1 MPCCGGT
8 EMMPFLWAFPIVM
21 ANYAATTQ
29 CRSQKRKSNP
39 ERSRLLEKLNA
50 QVLDE
55 VRLPSHQD
63 EDEIGTKQYVEVD
76 EEGVIM
82 L

>member
-1 MPCCGGT
+1 
-8 EMMPFLWAFPIVM
+8 
-21 ANYAATTQ
+21 
-29 CRSQKRKSNP
+29 
-39 ERSRLLEKLNA
+39 LLEKLNA